1 MNYKGYFAVLEYDK
15 DNKSFVG
22 RAVNTSDVI
31 TFYGK
36 SVDELQR
43 NFAASVEA
51 HLALCTQQGI
61 EPSEPW

>member
-15 DNKSFVG
+15 DHKSFVG
-22 RAVNTSDVI
+22 RAVNTSDEI
-31 TFYGK
+31 IFYGK
-36 SVDELQR
+36 SVDELQC

-51 HLALCTQQGI
+51 HLALCTRQGI